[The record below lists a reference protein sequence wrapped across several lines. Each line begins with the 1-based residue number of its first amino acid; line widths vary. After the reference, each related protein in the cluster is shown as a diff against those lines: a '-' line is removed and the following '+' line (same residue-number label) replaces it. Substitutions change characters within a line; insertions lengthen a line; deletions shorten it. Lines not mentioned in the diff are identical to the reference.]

1 MSIYDI
7 NKKKEKIIQSTKSIS
22 RSNITNNFFPT
33 QNSKIIKIKTI
44 SKQSSIKNRQD
55 IPKNLNK
62 VNNSSKINTNNTIN
76 NAHTSEDNDDF
87 DFILKES
94 IKARES
100 INNIKLEPKQ
110 KNKLIIQKQ
119 ININLKNIHK
129 NNIYKKDALINQHT
143 ESIQLNYYSDI
154 LNEKNRTVVRK
165 KLNLNLNTKQNVINI
180 VKIAPIIN
188 LDFTNQ
194 EMKNQ
199 FINNN
204 IANFNMLNKI
214 NFFDRLK
221 SISDKRYTEFTQ
233 EFKRDYF
240 FLDINEFENIFI
252 NEKDININS
261 PLTLIFHYCFN
272 PEIKQVDSG
281 ENFFEFIYKKRGD
294 TNYSMEYNKDEIQY
308 IPKYFNNIN
317 YVNYLFNNF
326 KEKDLNIFLDE
337 IDTWKKTFSFEQKF
351 KYTKHVIKTMTLR
364 DVATIYFISPLD
376 MVIDYHSY
384 GSDFPMADF
393 FVAISQY
400 RFHCDINFNKNK
412 GKFNFKTSCTVYN
425 TIKLVKQ
432 TLLKKYVIYESNV
445 TNKEEIQTNIW
456 PNLKKIIKKEDE
468 DNQNICSEIFETY
481 LKNNLNKYSKIKP
494 DEKLYCDFFQKSAD
508 NDAKKSSFI
517 SIDSGANVD
526 IISNY
531 NNEFNLFNIINNIKI
546 RESEDNDESKY
557 IFKNINN
564 KENNKEKQRIIK
576 HEGIKEKE
584 EKKSKKK
591 KLKQRLI
598 LKYGVCIIF
607 ILYVIKTVV
616 SLSEGYISKEKIFNI
631 FLIFVIGLIL
641 ATIPFR
647 KS

>member
-1 MSIYDI
+1 MSISDI
-7 NKKKEKIIQSTKSIS
+7 NKKKDKIIQSTKTIDRSTIS
-22 RSNITNNFFPT
+22 NYTFSHK
-33 QNSKIIKIKTI
+33 NSKVIKIKTI
-44 SKQSSIKNRQD
+44 SKHPSIKDKQD
-55 IPKNLNK
+55 LNLYKKMNK
-62 VNNSSKINTNNTIN
+62 ANNLIKFDDD
-76 NAHTSEDNDDF
+76 EKDKDEVNDDF
-87 DFILKES
+87 DYILKES
-94 IKARES
+94 IKERDK
-100 INNIKLEPKQ
+100 NKKMNIKNIQ
-110 KNKLIIQKQ
+110 KNKYIIQKQ
-119 ININLKNIHK
+119 MYINYKNLN
-129 NNIYKKDALINQHT
+129 NNIYNNKKKDALINQHI
-143 ESIQLNYYSDI
+143 ESIQLNYSDE
-154 LNEKNRTVVRK
+154 LNEQNRTIIRK
-165 KLNLNLNTKQNVINI
+165 KLNLSLNTKKNVINI

-194 EMKNQ
+194 EMQNQ

-214 NFFDRLK
+214 NFYQRLK
-221 SISDKRYTEFTQ
+221 NISEKRYSEFIK
-233 EFKRDYF
+233 EFQKDYY

-252 NEKDININS
+252 DEKNININS

-294 TNYSMEYNKDEIQY
+294 KNYSMEYNKDEIKN
-308 IPKYFNNIN
+308 IPKYFNDIN
-317 YVNYLFNNF
+317 YTNYLFNNF
-326 KEKDLNIFLDE
+326 NENDLNIFLNE
-337 IDTWKKTFSFEQKF
+337 ISSWKKTFSFEQKF

-412 GKFNFKTSCTVYN
+412 GKFNFKTSCKIYN

-432 TLLKKYVIYESNV
+432 TLLEKYVIYESNV
-445 TNKEEIQTNIW
+445 TNQEEIQTNIW

-468 DNQNICSEIFETY
+468 ENQTKCSKIFETY

-494 DEKLYCDFFQKSAD
+494 DEKIYSDFFKKNTD
-508 NDAKKSSFI
+508 NDSIRNSFI
-517 SIDSGANVD
+517 NIDSGANFD

-531 NNEFNLFNIINNIKI
+531 NNEFNMYNIINNIKI
-546 RESEDNDESKY
+546 KESEDDYEQKNIY
-557 IFKNINN
+557 KNINQN
-564 KENNKEKQRIIK
+564 K
-576 HEGIKEKE
+576 KEKE
-584 EKKSKKK
+584 EIKNEEDKEEK
-591 KLKQRLI
+591 KLRKKRWRKRRI

-607 ILYVIKTVV
+607 ALYVFKTII
-616 SLSEGYISKEKIFNI
+616 SLCEGYFSKEKKFNI

-641 ATIPFR
+641 ITIPFR
-647 KS
+647 KR

>member
-22 RSNITNNFFPT
+22 RSNITNNFFST

-62 VNNSSKINTNNTIN
+62 VNNSSKINTNNKSN
-76 NAHTSEDNDDF
+76 NAHTNEDNDDF

-94 IKARES
+94 IKAKES
-100 INNIKLEPKQ
+100 INNIKLQPKQ
-110 KNKLIIQKQ
+110 KNKLIFQKQ
-119 ININLKNIHK
+119 ININLKNINK
-129 NNIYKKDALINQHT
+129 NNIYKIDALINQHT
-143 ESIQLNYYSDI
+143 ESIQLNYYSDK

-165 KLNLNLNTKQNVINI
+165 KLNFNLNTKQNVINI

-188 LDFTNQ
+188 LDFSNQ

-294 TNYSMEYNKDEIQY
+294 TNYSMEYNKDEIRD

-445 TNKEEIQTNIW
+445 TNQEEIQTNIW

-468 DNQNICSEIFETY
+468 DNQNISSEIFETY

-494 DEKLYCDFFQKSAD
+494 DEKLYCDFFQKAAD
-508 NDAKKSSFI
+508 NDAIKSSLI

-546 RESEDNDESKY
+546 KEIEDNDESNY

-564 KENNKEKQRIIK
+564 KENNKEKQGIIK
-576 HEGIKEKE
+576 HKGIKEKE

-598 LKYGVCIIF
+598 LQYGVCIIF
-607 ILYVIKTVV
+607 ILYVIKTLV
-616 SLSEGYISKEKIFNI
+616 SLNEGYITKEKIFNI

-641 ATIPFR
+641 TTIQFR
-647 KS
+647 KT